1 MERGTLEKIRDNY
14 KELIPDDLNNSKQV
28 IVALQKKQKA
38 DNEQADNEQ
47 AKNDKASRD
56 DKKGEEKIIDTKDE
70 DFEMEGK

>member
-28 IVALQKKQKA
+28 IVALQEKQRA
-38 DNEQADNEQ
+38 DNEQA
-47 AKNDKASRD
+47 NDEASRD
-56 DKKGEEKIIDTKDE
+56 DNEKEEKEEIIDTNDE